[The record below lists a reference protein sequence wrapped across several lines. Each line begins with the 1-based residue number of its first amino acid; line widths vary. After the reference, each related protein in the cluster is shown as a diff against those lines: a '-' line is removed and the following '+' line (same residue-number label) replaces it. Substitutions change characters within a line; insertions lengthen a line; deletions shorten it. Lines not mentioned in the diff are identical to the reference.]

1 MIGGVVLMAFPTLE
15 IYRRLVLGTERRKQ
29 TGEILPDGTVRD
41 FSPEEIE
48 YVDKNSFFVKWFG
61 ER

>member
-1 MIGGVVLMAFPTLE
+1 MAFPTLE